1 MRSSSRAATVLA
13 LGCLGLIPVLAG
25 CNAFIDQ
32 LGGSSYDGVEEN
44 IEAAIPGSDATVGSH
59 LNGFSSDLDLVV
71 SIPNATT
78 ATTDD
83 LRTVVT
89 ALCDAEPRGFD
100 HVRLFMQ
107 VGEPGSLDERS
118 VDVDTLMSEAFP
130 GDSGL
135 GEYSLLE
142 DLCAAQP

>member
-1 MRSSSRAATVLA
+1 MTQPSPDRSRDDDGLVEQRGPEVGADARALREVV
-13 LGCLGLIPVLAG
+13 PE
-25 CNAFIDQ
+25 
-32 LGGSSYDGVEEN
+32 GVVQ
-44 IEAAIPGSDATVGSH
+44 PGSDATVGSH
-59 LNGFSSDLDLVV
+59 LNGFSPDLDLVV
-71 SIPNATT
+71 AIPTATT

-100 HVRLFMQ
+100 YVRLYMQ
-107 VGEPGSLDERS
+107 IGEPGSLDERS
-118 VDVDTLMSEAFP
+118 VDVDALMPEAFP
-130 GDSGL
+130 GNPDL